1 MLAAPP
7 RSQRS
12 VFLGCLGVG
21 VSCLLLLDLWFAP
34 AALSASEEMAMATT
48 PSGSPLTSDPRS
60 PASKGANRD
69 VPAPLSPAPS
79 AVRVVLDP
87 AVRVPTIVA
96 RFESES
102 KDPSDD
108 VAIRALARAMIE
120 DHSVKV
126 VLEGHSDTRGGG
138 DFNHE
143 ISLRRAELVKSRLV
157 DLGVSAD
164 RIDTVG
170 LGATR
175 PLRSDEPDAQSVN
188 RRVEVRWVG
197 R

>member
-1 MLAAPP
+1 MFVAG
-7 RSQRS
+7 SQRGL
-12 VFLGCLGVG
+12 FLSCLGVG
-21 VSCLLLLDLWFAP
+21 VGCLLLLDFCFAP
-34 AALSASEEMAMATT
+34 AAIAVEGEAGAH
-48 PSGSPLTSDPRS
+48 PPDRATSDPRPS
-60 PASKGANRD
+60 VAKNASASVDAPAA
-69 VPAPLSPAPS
+69 S

-87 AVRVPTIVA
+87 AARVPTIVA
-96 RFESES
+96 RFESEA
-102 KDPSDD
+102 KEPADD
-108 VAIRALARAMIE
+108 AAIRALARAMIE

-126 VLEGHSDTRGGG
+126 VLEGHSDTRGGD

-143 ISLRRAELVKSRLV
+143 ISLRRADWVKSRLV
-157 DLGVSAD
+157 ELGVSGD
-164 RIDTVG
+164 RIETVG